1 MSLFA
6 ELKRR
11 NVFKVATAY
20 VVVGWL
26 LTEIATTLLP
36 TFGAPDWVAKVIIFI
51 FALGFVPVLVFSW
64 AFELTPEGI
73 KREQEV
79 DRSESITSE
88 TGKKLNYVTIAA
100 VLVGVAILG
109 FTRLG
114 GQLPGSGSK
123 EVIVTEGAPSVA
135 VLPFVNMSGRR
146 ENLEFCF

>member
-51 FALGFVPVLVFSW
+51 CALGFVPVLVFSW

-73 KREQEV
+73 KREHEV
-79 DRSESITSE
+79 DRS
-88 TGKKLNYVTIAA
+88 
-100 VLVGVAILG
+100 
-109 FTRLG
+109 
-114 GQLPGSGSK
+114 
-123 EVIVTEGAPSVA
+123 
-135 VLPFVNMSGRR
+135 
-146 ENLEFCF
+146 